1 MHRTLRQV
9 TVGMS
14 LALAFATPAAGLLP
28 GGVATASAEEGE
40 RRALNARQFETD
52 NSLSDEYARRAEE
65 KRLQSIQFLKE
76 LLADPETQGDRKA
89 EMMLRL
95 ADMYFQQGRYLYL
108 TEMGAFDEQYDRCF
122 NTEGCNTEGLKP
134 DNAES
139 ASWQGK
145 SIKLYQQ
152 ILSNYPQYQR
162 ADEATYY
169 LASALQDTGDRKDA
183 VRYYAKLVKM
193 YPDSQYVPDSFVQIG
208 EYYFDNDNAYQALT
222 AYQKAAS
229 FQNSDKY
236 PFALYKL
243 AWCYFNVGE
252 YGKSIDTMKA
262 VVSYSMT
269 AGEETSA
276 ARKLQLQDEAL
287 KDLVRFFADAG
298 EMDEAYEYFNKLGK
312 KDLIRSM
319 LKRLATMYFEQ
330 GKFEQCIQ
338 TYRRLIAEN
347 PQSPDNPG
355 YQAEIIKA
363 YKKTGQRE
371 KTLEEINRM
380 LKTYGKNSAWA
391 RANSSNQDVIR
402 DAEGM
407 IETNLRQVA
416 VDYHTDAKKYGTA
429 SEAERT
435 WELAENA
442 YTVYLEEFPE
452 SSHAY
457 EVRYAFGEL
466 LYKRMKFD
474 KAYDQYMTVVK
485 IDPQG
490 KHSRFCAES
499 AIFAAEKMVKA
510 EGGGEIS
517 TAKVD
522 ANVAAQELS
531 GWEQNLVNACAQYAT
546 LYPEDTKVR
555 NVIYKSAYLLY
566 NKFRFE
572 EAADQFKRV
581 ILMEPSSR
589 EAEQAANLILDSFVV
604 REDWR
609 NLKTNAKFY
618 YDQQG
623 LGSPKFKK
631 EVYNIYERASFKLIE
646 VEFAADKDYAKAA
659 DALVAFSEEFP
670 DSEVA
675 GQALNNASV
684 YYHQVNRVA
693 DAMRIRHILVE
704 DARFGA
710 KSKYYYDQVGSLG
723 YDYET
728 IADFGKA
735 AHYYEML
742 FGLYPEQYKKVKA
755 EDEAAATQLRQV
767 AKDALYSAAL
777 YRKAQGDWQ
786 GAIEDYKQFVAAF
799 DDDDRVND
807 VKLAIG
813 RTYEEQEQWAQAAN
827 VYYGFYT
834 KASSETPLDFT
845 YFARLHYG
853 KMLAKQNQKA
863 KAVKVYEET
872 VKLYEGFVK
881 GGGQPGVYTEFVAEM
896 MYDLAEPKYE
906 AFAALQITG
915 GPPGASRKA
924 EDKAMETSLKAK
936 TKALVE
942 MEQTYSAIIGT
953 GAGEWGL
960 AGVVKLGQVYEN
972 MGEALTN
979 AHVPSYLT
987 ADQRDIYTMAIE
999 DKVYPLTEKAVAA
1012 YTLALDKSYGLTL
1025 YNDNTAFATRRLGK
1039 LRPNDF
1045 PGLEEE
1051 LITPRYTAQQSRSF
1065 SFEPSL

>member
-1 MHRTLRQV
+1 MNRTLRHV
-9 TVGMS
+9 TVGIG
-14 LALAFATPAAGLLP
+14 LALVTATPLAGIVP
-28 GGVATASAEEGE
+28 GGVNEASAEEGE
-40 RRALNARQFETD
+40 RRALNARQFDT
-52 NSLSDEYARRAEE
+52 NQNLSDEYARRAEE

-108 TEMGAFDEQYDRCF
+108 NEMAAYDAAYDRCF
-122 NTEGCNTEGLKP
+122 NTQGCVTDTMKPENTAS
-134 DNAES
+134 AE
-139 ASWQGK
+139 WQGK
-145 SIKLYQQ
+145 SIKLYEQ
-152 ILSNYPQYQR
+152 ILRNYPQYQR
-162 ADEATYY
+162 ADEAIYY
-169 LASALQDTGDRKDA
+169 MASALQDTGNRKEA
-183 VRYYAKLVKM
+183 VKQYAKLVKM
-193 YPDSQYVPDSFVQIG
+193 YPDSQYVPDAFVQIG
-208 EYYFDNDNAYQALT
+208 EYYFDENNAYQALT

-252 YGKSIDTMKA
+252 YAKSIETMKG

-269 AGEETSA
+269 AGEESA
-276 ARKLQLQDEAL
+276 AGRKLQLQDEAL

-298 EMDEAYEYFNKLGK
+298 EMDEAYAYFNKLGK
-312 KDLIRSM
+312 RDLIASM

-330 GKFEQCIQ
+330 GKFDQSIE
-338 TYRRLIAEN
+338 TYRRLMAEN
-347 PQSPDNPG
+347 PAASENPG

-380 LKTYGKNSAWA
+380 LKTYGRDSAWA
-391 RANSSNQDVIR
+391 RSNASNQDAVR
-402 DAEGM
+402 EAGDL
-407 IETNLRQVA
+407 IERNLRQVA
-416 VDYHTDAKKYGTA
+416 VDYHTDAKRYTGEMA
-429 SEAERT
+429 QRT

-442 YTVYLEEFPE
+442 YNVYLSEFPQ
-452 SSHAY
+452 SVHAY
-457 EVRYAFGEL
+457 EVRYAFAEL
-466 LYKRMKFD
+466 LYKREKFD
-474 KAYDQYMTVVK
+474 QAYTQYMTVVK

-510 EGGGEIS
+510 EGGGNIS
-517 TAKVD
+517 TTKVD
-522 ANVAAQELS
+522 ANVAAQPLT
-531 GWEQNLVNACAQYAT
+531 GWEQNLVDSCAQYAT

-581 ILMEPSSR
+581 IAMDPGSR
-589 EAEQAANLILDSFVV
+589 EAEQGANLILDSFVV

-609 NLKTNAKFY
+609 NLKSNAKFY

-623 LGSPKFKK
+623 LGSPKFKQ

-646 VEFAADKDYAKAA
+646 VDYQASQDHGKAA
-659 DALVAFSEEFP
+659 DAFVAFFEEFP
-670 DSEVA
+670 NSEVA
-675 GQALNNASV
+675 AQSLNNASV
-684 YYHQVNRVA
+684 YYHKVNRVA

-710 KSKYYYDQVGSLG
+710 KTKYYYDQVAALG

-728 IADFGKA
+728 IADFAKA

-742 FGLYPEQYKKVKA
+742 FGLYPEQYKKTKA
-755 EDEAAATQLRQV
+755 TDEGAAEALKV
-767 AKDALYSAAL
+767 IAKDALYSAAL
-777 YRKAQGDWQ
+777 YRKAAGDWKA
-786 GAIEDYKQFVAAF
+786 AIENYQQFVASF
-799 DDDDRVND
+799 EDDDRVND

-813 RTYEEQEQWAQAAN
+813 RVYEEQGQWAQASN
-827 VYYGFYT
+827 VYLTFYT
-834 KASSETPLDFT
+834 KATPATPLEFT

-853 KMLAKQNQKA
+853 QSLVKQNQGA
-863 KAVKVYEET
+863 KALKVYEET
-872 VKLYEGFVK
+872 VKSYQAFIK

-896 MYDLAEPKYE
+896 MYALAESSFQS
-906 AFAALQITG
+906 FAAMPITG
-915 GPPGASRKA
+915 GPAGNNRRA
-924 EDKAMETSLKAK
+924 EDKALETSLKAK
-936 TKALVE
+936 TKAVIE
-942 MEQTYSAIIGT
+942 MEQTYSAIVAT

-960 AGVVKLGQVYEN
+960 AAVVRLGQVYEN
-972 MGEALTN
+972 MAETLKN
-979 AHVPSYLT
+979 SHIPSYLT
-987 ADQRDIYTMAIE
+987 ADQRDIYNMAIE
-999 DKVYPLTEKAVAA
+999 DKVYPLTEKAISA
-1012 YTLALDKSYGLTL
+1012 YTLALEKSYGLTL
-1025 YNDNTAFATRRLGK
+1025 YNDNTAFATRQLGK

-1051 LITPRYTAQQSRSF
+1051 LITPRYTSQKSRSF
-1065 SFEPSL
+1065 TFEPAL